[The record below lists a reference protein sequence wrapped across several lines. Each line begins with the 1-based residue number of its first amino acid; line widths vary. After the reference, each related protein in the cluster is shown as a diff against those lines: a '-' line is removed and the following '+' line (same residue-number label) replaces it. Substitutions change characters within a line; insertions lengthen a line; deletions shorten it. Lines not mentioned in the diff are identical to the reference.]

1 MSKQVEMFEFD
12 SATQSAIDAANL
24 KNHID
29 CINEKAQAEMDTN
42 PGLWI
47 SKITNDVSH
56 WAGYGVY
63 TPDQF
68 DFYMDYIALHD
79 FIAEE
84 TSKFT
89 ATYILEGCTTC
100 EELDERYQ
108 SYCRGVI

>member
-12 SATQSAIDAANL
+12 SATQAAINAANL
-24 KNHID
+24 KNHIEVL
-29 CINEKAQAEMDTN
+29 NEKNRIEMDNN

-47 SKITNDVSH
+47 SMTTTDIEH
-56 WAGYGVY
+56 WARYGVY

-108 SYCRGVI
+108 SYRRGEL